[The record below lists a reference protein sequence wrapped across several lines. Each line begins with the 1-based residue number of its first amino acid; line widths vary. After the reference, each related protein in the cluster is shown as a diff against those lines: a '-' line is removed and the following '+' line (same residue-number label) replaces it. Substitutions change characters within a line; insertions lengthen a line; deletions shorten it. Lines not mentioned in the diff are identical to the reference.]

1 MYCTCTLLIG
11 KDKDGKGGKGKRE
24 KGSAKNRPT
33 RRGSNSNIT
42 PPPGATTPQSE
53 LDGSLLGVEVA
64 GLDAK
69 IPK

>member
-1 MYCTCTLLIG
+1 MFKG
-11 KDKDGKGGKGKRE
+11 KDKEGKGGKAKRE

-53 LDGSLLGVEVA
+53 MDGSVQGVDVGA
-64 GLDAK
+64 LDTK
-69 IPK
+69 TPK